1 MEKISE
7 GEIIAVLE
15 NALELEE
22 IHLTIDSS
30 VDDFQEWD
38 SLGHLAILVA
48 LDELFS
54 GKIGDIEEMAT
65 ANSVKKIIRLLK
77 DNSLI

>member
-1 MEKISE
+1 MGKISE
-7 GEIIAVLE
+7 EETIAVLE

-22 IHLTIDSS
+22 THLTIDSS
-30 VDDFQEWD
+30 ADDFEEWD

>member
-7 GEIIAVLE
+7 EEIIAVIG

-22 IHLTIDSS
+22 TNLTIDSLA
-30 VDDFQEWD
+30 DDIEEWD
-38 SLGHLAILVA
+38 SLGHLSMLVA

-54 GKIGDIEEMAT
+54 GRIGDIEEMAT